1 MEPGGLDRGATYSVM
16 AVLGA
21 ATHDF
26 AGTRESRGPGTAP
39 VTTQAAKAA
48 QRPHLWHAWADARLD
63 AAAGIAAGY
72 WSSLL
77 KRRAQ
82 ILGRDLG
89 LHAQSLGGTKWPCR
103 IGQQRPSQQDY
114 IRSAVRDDLRR
125 MGRFG
130 NQADRASGDAR
141 PVADRVGERDL
152 VTGIQQRDFLLVR
165 YAAGRAVDQ
174 VHQSRRGEIA
184 G

>member
-1 MEPGGLDRGATYSVM
+1 MGPAIVPLPNDIGNAAAGLGDWARRLDWGEIGPWGMEPEGWDRGATYSVM

-63 AAAGIAAGY
+63 AAAGITAGY

-82 ILGRDLG
+82 ILGR
-89 LHAQSLGGTKWPCR
+89 
-103 IGQQRPSQQDY
+103 
-114 IRSAVRDDLRR
+114 
-125 MGRFG
+125 
-130 NQADRASGDAR
+130 
-141 PVADRVGERDL
+141 
-152 VTGIQQRDFLLVR
+152 
-165 YAAGRAVDQ
+165 
-174 VHQSRRGEIA
+174 
-184 G
+184 